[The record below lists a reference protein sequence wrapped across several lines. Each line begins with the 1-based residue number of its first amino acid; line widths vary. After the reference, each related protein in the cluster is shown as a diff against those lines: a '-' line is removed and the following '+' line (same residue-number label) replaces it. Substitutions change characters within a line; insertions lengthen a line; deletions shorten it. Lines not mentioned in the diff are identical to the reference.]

1 MRLSVRPATKFIRSL
16 GFSRAVASAPDST
29 NYSAALPAAYTLS
42 PGKLLPGSTALSKR
56 KDISSRGLRRRLRV
70 RLRYRLVIGTPLRAH
85 RPNPCAGSGILTGFP
100 FEPREPF
107 QDRRNGP
114 LHFHPLAVRLRT
126 DSPMSNCCSHG
137 TFLHFSLQSSHLN
150 ICYCHQDPHY
160 GPFHPGL
167 RLRLRNAAL
176 TQLSHTPSYSLHCDS
191 SATVEYRSHASA
203 PSIFR
208 ANSFGR

>member
-1 MRLSVRPATKFIRSL
+1 MKKKRHLFPGPAQ
-16 GFSRAVASAPDST
+16 ASPS
-29 NYSAALPAAYTLS
+29 SFALPPLTAGCPCGPPTAQPVCWFRNFNRIPFRAAE
-42 PGKLLPGSTALSKR
+42 AF
-56 KDISSRGLRRRLRV
+56 LR
-70 RLRYRLVIGTPLRAH
+70 PLT
-85 RPNPCAGSGILTGFP
+85 CAC
-100 FEPREPF
+100 
-107 QDRRNGP
+107 GP
-114 LHFHPLAVRLRT
+114 PHFHPLAVRLRT
-126 DSPMSNCCSHG
+126 DSPMSKCCSHG

-208 ANSFGR
+208 ADSFGR